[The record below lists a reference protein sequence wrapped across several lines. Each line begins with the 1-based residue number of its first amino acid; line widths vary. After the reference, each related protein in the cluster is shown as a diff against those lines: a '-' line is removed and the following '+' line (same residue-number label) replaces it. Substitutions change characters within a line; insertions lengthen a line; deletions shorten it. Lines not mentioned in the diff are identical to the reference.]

1 MSNIFEL
8 SITEVT
14 FASFFSARARPS
26 DAVGAPDPAKRVYDP
41 RIHLDEVVMPVLK
54 KWRIF
59 EREYFTRM
67 AVWMRDDLGLL
78 VKGARGSLRKFEDS
92 KQR

>member
-1 MSNIFEL
+1 
-8 SITEVT
+8 
-14 FASFFSARARPS
+14 
-26 DAVGAPDPAKRVYDP
+26 
-41 RIHLDEVVMPVLK
+41 MPVLK

-59 EREYFTRM
+59 EREDFTRM

-78 VKGARGSLRKFEDS
+78 VKELEEVSVKFEDS

>member
-1 MSNIFEL
+1 
-8 SITEVT
+8 
-14 FASFFSARARPS
+14 
-26 DAVGAPDPAKRVYDP
+26 
-41 RIHLDEVVMPVLK
+41 MPVLK

-59 EREYFTRM
+59 EREDFTRM